1 MVTHKLHL
9 VLAQSPWLELVN
21 DCTTKYQL
29 ESYTNITFGLHELRN
44 WGWSLST
51 LLKFNIFTCLI
62 VFWRWLISG
71 WNYQSSIIADQQ
83 AWGWLSLP
91 TPLFPSQSVCCT
103 GVLEHWSTVPV
114 CCTGAPATGSVSFF
128 CWGCESV
135 RGHYLPSLI
144 HAISCS
150 PGSKNG
156 NTVQL
161 GSVQKIPRA
170 REPPQIILINCGTEQ
185 RRLPWAPGF
194 QYIRTSSSI
203 YPHLWQKIIT
213 IYTLTWS
220 IKLKIWTT
228 ASQRLSWRGLSETRE
243 SGQNYFHLSHF
254 CWK

>member
-29 ESYTNITFGLHELRN
+29 QSDTNLTFGLHELRN

-103 GVLEHWSTVPV
+103 GALWSTVEQCILLLLGV
-114 CCTGAPATGSVSFF
+114 WVSA
-128 CWGCESV
+128 
-135 RGHYLPSLI
+135 GHYLPSLI

-156 NTVQL
+156 NTEDPP
-161 GSVQKIPRA
+161 GEGAPR
-170 REPPQIILINCGTEQ
+170 L
-185 RRLPWAPGF
+185 F
-194 QYIRTSSSI
+194 SSI
-203 YPHLWQKIIT
+203 AELNSPNFPNAIRIPIYTYPHININVQSVFQFT
-213 IYTLTWS
+213 RNT
-220 IKLKIWTT
+220 
-228 ASQRLSWRGLSETRE
+228 QRL
-243 SGQNYFHLSHF
+243 
-254 CWK
+254 

>member
-29 ESYTNITFGLHELRN
+29 QSDTNITFGTHELRN

-91 TPLFPSQSVCCT
+91 TALFPSQS
-103 GVLEHWSTVPV
+103 V

-135 RGHYLPSLI
+135 RGIICPRWFTQFP
-144 HAISCS
+144 A
-150 PGSKNG
+150 P
-156 NTVQL
+156 L
-161 GSVQKIPRA
+161 GPKMATQKIPRA
-170 REPPQIILINCGTEQ
+170 REPP
-185 RRLPWAPGF
+185 RLF
-194 QYIRTSSSI
+194 SSI
-203 YPHLWQKIIT
+203 AELNSGGFPERQDSNTSAHHHQFIHIFDK
-213 IYTLTWS
+213 
-220 IKLKIWTT
+220 
-228 ASQRLSWRGLSETRE
+228 RLSQYT
-243 SGQNYFHLSHF
+243 H
-254 CWK
+254 

>member
-9 VLAQSPWLELVN
+9 VLAQSPWLELIN

-29 ESYTNITFGLHELRN
+29 QSDTNLTFGSHELRN

-103 GVLEHWSTVPV
+103 GALSAVCCVLHWSTGHWQCILLLPGGVSQCGGIICPRWF
-114 CCTGAPATGSVSFF
+114 TQFPAPLGPKMAT
-128 CWGCESV
+128 
-135 RGHYLPSLI
+135 
-144 HAISCS
+144 
-150 PGSKNG
+150 
-156 NTVQL
+156 
-161 GSVQKIPRA
+161 QKIPRA
-170 REPPQIILINCGTEQ
+170 RGRPDYSHQLRNWTAAASLSARIPIHPHIIINLSTSLTKDYHNIHINMINQIEDLDNSV
-185 RRLPWAPGF
+185 P
-194 QYIRTSSSI
+194 TS
-203 YPHLWQKIIT
+203 L
-213 IYTLTWS
+213 
-220 IKLKIWTT
+220 LK
-228 ASQRLSWRGLSETRE
+228 RSETRE
-243 SGQNYFHLSHF
+243 SGQNYFHLFRPHF

>member
-29 ESYTNITFGLHELRN
+29 QSDTNITFGSHELHN

-91 TPLFPSQSVCCT
+91 TALFPSQSVCCT
-103 GVLEHWSTVPV
+103 GAVEHWSTV
-114 CCTGAPATGSVSFF
+114 CCTGALWPLAVYPSSAGGVSQCGALSALADSRNFL
-128 CWGCESV
+128 
-135 RGHYLPSLI
+135 LPWVQKWQ
-144 HAISCS
+144 HRRS
-150 PGSKNG
+150 PGRGGRPDYSH
-156 NTVQL
+156 QL
-161 GSVQKIPRA
+161 RNWTAAASLSARIPIH
-170 REPPQIILINCGTEQ
+170 PHIIINLSTSLTKDYHNIHINMINQIEDLDNSF
-185 RRLPWAPGF
+185 P
-194 QYIRTSSSI
+194 TS
-203 YPHLWQKIIT
+203 L
-213 IYTLTWS
+213 
-220 IKLKIWTT
+220 LK
-228 ASQRLSWRGLSETRE
+228 RSETRE